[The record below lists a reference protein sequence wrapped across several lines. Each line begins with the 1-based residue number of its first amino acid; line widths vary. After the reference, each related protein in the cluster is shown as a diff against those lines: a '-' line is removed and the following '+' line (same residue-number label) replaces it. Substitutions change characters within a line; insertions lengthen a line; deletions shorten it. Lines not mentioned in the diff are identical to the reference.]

1 MSTNMTGGADGGIA
15 IQVKLDTSKASKEL
29 TRLEQKILK
38 LQEEVTVGKA
48 KKSALVAQ
56 LEQANAELT
65 ALQAKTKIDGKS
77 FVISPEDSKRI
88 SDLKIQIEQTQTAIE
103 QQNKALSDAQL
114 TLEGVKTR
122 YGEVTQQA
130 QALAAAEQE
139 TAGGSMQEAR
149 EHVEQTADAFAQAQ
163 WNAEELNDT
172 MDGTQGSA
180 SRMEKAAMKVQK
192 SMERIAKRI
201 KSLFGQALFFGL
213 ISRALS
219 SFRDWLG
226 ETIRQ
231 NDAATA
237 AVSRLKGALLT
248 LAQPILG
255 VVLPAFTALVDA
267 LTRIVTMVAEFI
279 SILTGT
285 SFSASKDAAKN
296 LNEEKKALDGVG
308 AAAASAE
315 KSMAGFDEIN
325 KLTANNASGGGG
337 GASSGIAAEFDSLT
351 STLPKWLANL
361 AKALHDFA
369 EDIVIKIRELKFE
382 WDKGNILKSKDAWV
396 VMLSGILGGVIGLLL
411 GVAIGIIS
419 VTWMDKLK
427 NPGQAKNIAILVL
440 SGIIGAVLG
449 AMFGG
454 LAGGFIGLLLGVS
467 IGIVAVRF
475 TDDKFSKWTAE
486 DTFNTVMTAIL
497 FAVLGATFG
506 GLKGAVLGILFG
518 VTISLIAISFKD
530 ELKGIGSSTNGFFDL
545 LNILLGVII
554 GAQFGGLAGGVIG
567 LILGVSISL
576 ARIAF
581 SDEVSEASRKLAAS
595 GLKIILTSLIFALI
609 GAACGFGPA
618 GAIVGGVIGL
628 VAGTLIQ
635 IQAINFDDS
644 MSEKEKQKATGI
656 LKTVLYGIIG
666 ALIGAAIGGVFG
678 GIVGGIVGIS
688 LGLAIHWSSITYD
701 EVPKRTAGGGF
712 SGGGGFGS
720 RTSRAAYQ
728 SLQVPPVSSVDLP
741 RLASGAVI
749 PPNREF
755 LAVLGDQRQGM
766 NIEAPAEMIR
776 QMVADGIRA
785 AGIGSGSRPQ
795 TVILQVGRR
804 ELGRVVYELNKE
816 ETQRVGVQLASVKA

>member
-1 MSTNMTGGADGGIA
+1 MSTNMTGGTDGGIA

-56 LEQANAELT
+56 LEQANTELT
-65 ALQAKTKIDGKS
+65 ALQAKTKFDGKN

-88 SDLKIQIEQTQTAIE
+88 SDLKIQIEQTQAAIE
-103 QQNKALSDAQL
+103 QQNKALSNTQL

-201 KSLFGQALFFGL
+201 KSLFSQALFFGL

-396 VMLSGILGGVIGLLL
+396 VMLSGILGAVIGAAFGGLTGGVIGLLL

-454 LAGGFIGLLLGVS
+454 LAGGFIGL
-467 IGIVAVRF
+467 
-475 TDDKFSKWTAE
+475 
-486 DTFNTVMTAIL
+486 
-497 FAVLGATFG
+497 
-506 GLKGAVLGILFG
+506 
-518 VTISLIAISFKD
+518 
-530 ELKGIGSSTNGFFDL
+530 
-545 LNILLGVII
+545 LLGVII

-785 AGIGSGSRPQ
+785 AGIGS
-795 TVILQVGRR
+795 
-804 ELGRVVYELNKE
+804 
-816 ETQRVGVQLASVKA
+816 

>member
-15 IQVKLDTSKASKEL
+15 IQVRLDTSKASKEL
-29 TRLEQKILK
+29 NRLEQKILK
-38 LQEEVTVGKA
+38 LQEEVTVGKT

-56 LEQANAELT
+56 LEQANTELT

-103 QQNKALSDAQL
+103 QQNKALSDTQL
-114 TLEGVKTR
+114 NLEGVKTR

-149 EHVEQTADAFAQAQ
+149 EHVEQTAQAFAEAQ
-163 WNAEELNDT
+163 RNAEGLNDT

-201 KSLFGQALFFGL
+201 KSLFSQALFFGL

-382 WDKGNILKSKDAWV
+382 WDKGNILKSKDAWL
-396 VMLSGILGGVIGLLL
+396 VMLSGILGAVIGAAFGGLTGGVIGLLL

-419 VTWMDKLK
+419 ATWMDKLK

-454 LAGGFIGLLLGVS
+454 LAGGFIGL
-467 IGIVAVRF
+467 
-475 TDDKFSKWTAE
+475 
-486 DTFNTVMTAIL
+486 
-497 FAVLGATFG
+497 
-506 GLKGAVLGILFG
+506 
-518 VTISLIAISFKD
+518 
-530 ELKGIGSSTNGFFDL
+530 
-545 LNILLGVII
+545 LLGVII

-701 EVPKRTAGGGF
+701 EVPKRTAGSGF

-766 NIEAPAEMIR
+766 NLEAPADMIR

-785 AGIGSGSRPQ
+785 AGIGSGSRTQ

-816 ETQRVGVQLASVKA
+816 ETQRVGVKLAGVKA

>member
-15 IQVKLDTSKASKEL
+15 IQVRLDTSKASKEL
-29 TRLEQKILK
+29 NRLEQKILK
-38 LQEEVTVGKA
+38 LQEEVTVGKT

-56 LEQANAELT
+56 LEQANTELT

-103 QQNKALSDAQL
+103 QQNKALSDTQL
-114 TLEGVKTR
+114 NLEGVKTR

-149 EHVEQTADAFAQAQ
+149 EHVEQTAQAFAEAQ
-163 WNAEELNDT
+163 RNAEGLNDT

-201 KSLFGQALFFGL
+201 KSLFSQALFFGL

-382 WDKGNILKSKDAWV
+382 WDKGNILKSKDAWL
-396 VMLSGILGGVIGLLL
+396 VMLSGILGAVIGAAFGGLTGGVIGLLL

-454 LAGGFIGLLLGVS
+454 LAGGFIGL
-467 IGIVAVRF
+467 
-475 TDDKFSKWTAE
+475 
-486 DTFNTVMTAIL
+486 
-497 FAVLGATFG
+497 
-506 GLKGAVLGILFG
+506 
-518 VTISLIAISFKD
+518 
-530 ELKGIGSSTNGFFDL
+530 
-545 LNILLGVII
+545 LLGVII

-701 EVPKRTAGGGF
+701 EVPKRTAGSGF
-712 SGGGGFGS
+712 SGGGGFG

-766 NIEAPAEMIR
+766 NLEAPADMIR

-785 AGIGSGSRPQ
+785 AGIGSGSRTQ

-816 ETQRVGVQLASVKA
+816 ETQRVGVKLAGVKA

>member
-15 IQVKLDTSKASKEL
+15 IQVRLDTSKASKEL
-29 TRLEQKILK
+29 NRLEQKILK
-38 LQEEVTVGKA
+38 LQEEVTVGKT

-56 LEQANAELT
+56 LEQANTELT

-103 QQNKALSDAQL
+103 QQNKALSDTQL
-114 TLEGVKTR
+114 NLEGVKTR

-149 EHVEQTADAFAQAQ
+149 EHVEQTAQAFAEAQ
-163 WNAEELNDT
+163 RNAEGLNDT

-201 KSLFGQALFFGL
+201 KSLFSQALFFGL

-382 WDKGNILKSKDAWV
+382 WDKGNILKSKDAWL
-396 VMLSGILGGVIGLLL
+396 VMLSGILGAVIGAAFGGLTGGVIGLLL

-454 LAGGFIGLLLGVS
+454 LAGGFIGL
-467 IGIVAVRF
+467 
-475 TDDKFSKWTAE
+475 
-486 DTFNTVMTAIL
+486 
-497 FAVLGATFG
+497 
-506 GLKGAVLGILFG
+506 
-518 VTISLIAISFKD
+518 
-530 ELKGIGSSTNGFFDL
+530 
-545 LNILLGVII
+545 LLGVII

-701 EVPKRTAGGGF
+701 EVPKRTAGSGF

-766 NIEAPAEMIR
+766 NLEAPADMIR

-785 AGIGSGSRPQ
+785 AGIRSGSRTQ

-816 ETQRVGVQLASVKA
+816 ETQRVGVKLAGVKA

>member
-382 WDKGNILKSKDAWV
+382 WDKGNILKSKDAWL
-396 VMLSGILGGVIGLLL
+396 VMLSGILGAVIGAAFGGLTGGVIGLLL

-454 LAGGFIGLLLGVS
+454 LAGGFIGL
-467 IGIVAVRF
+467 
-475 TDDKFSKWTAE
+475 
-486 DTFNTVMTAIL
+486 
-497 FAVLGATFG
+497 
-506 GLKGAVLGILFG
+506 
-518 VTISLIAISFKD
+518 
-530 ELKGIGSSTNGFFDL
+530 
-545 LNILLGVII
+545 LLGVII

>member
-1 MSTNMTGGADGGIA
+1 MSTNMTRGADGGIA
-15 IQVKLDTSKASKEL
+15 IQVRLDTSKASKEL
-29 TRLEQKILK
+29 NRLEQKILK
-38 LQEEVTVGKA
+38 LQEEVTVGKT

-56 LEQANAELT
+56 LEQANTELT

-103 QQNKALSDAQL
+103 QQNKALSDTQL
-114 TLEGVKTR
+114 NLEGVKTR

-149 EHVEQTADAFAQAQ
+149 EHVEQTAQAFAEAQ
-163 WNAEELNDT
+163 RNAEGLNDT

-201 KSLFGQALFFGL
+201 KSLFSQALFFGL

-382 WDKGNILKSKDAWV
+382 WDKGNILKSKDAWL
-396 VMLSGILGGVIGLLL
+396 VMLSGILGAVIGAAFGGLTGGVIGLLL

-454 LAGGFIGLLLGVS
+454 LAGGFIGL
-467 IGIVAVRF
+467 
-475 TDDKFSKWTAE
+475 
-486 DTFNTVMTAIL
+486 
-497 FAVLGATFG
+497 
-506 GLKGAVLGILFG
+506 
-518 VTISLIAISFKD
+518 
-530 ELKGIGSSTNGFFDL
+530 
-545 LNILLGVII
+545 LLGVII

-701 EVPKRTAGGGF
+701 EVPKRTAGSGF

-766 NIEAPAEMIR
+766 NLEAPADMIR

-785 AGIGSGSRPQ
+785 AGIGSGSRTQ

-816 ETQRVGVQLASVKA
+816 ETQRVGVKLAGVKA

>member
-15 IQVKLDTSKASKEL
+15 IQVRLDTSKASKEL
-29 TRLEQKILK
+29 NRLEQKILK
-38 LQEEVTVGKA
+38 LQEEVTVGKT

-56 LEQANAELT
+56 LEQANTELT

-103 QQNKALSDAQL
+103 QQNKALSDTQL
-114 TLEGVKTR
+114 NLEGVKTR

-149 EHVEQTADAFAQAQ
+149 EHVEQTAQAFAEAQ
-163 WNAEELNDT
+163 RNAEGLNDT

-201 KSLFGQALFFGL
+201 KSLFSQALFFGL

-382 WDKGNILKSKDAWV
+382 WDKGNILKSKDAWL
-396 VMLSGILGGVIGLLL
+396 VMLSGILGAVIGAAFGGLTGGVIGLLL

-454 LAGGFIGLLLGVS
+454 LAGGFIGL
-467 IGIVAVRF
+467 
-475 TDDKFSKWTAE
+475 
-486 DTFNTVMTAIL
+486 
-497 FAVLGATFG
+497 
-506 GLKGAVLGILFG
+506 
-518 VTISLIAISFKD
+518 
-530 ELKGIGSSTNGFFDL
+530 
-545 LNILLGVII
+545 LLGVII

-701 EVPKRTAGGGF
+701 EVPKRTAGSGF

-785 AGIGSGSRPQ
+785 AGIGSGNRSQ

-816 ETQRVGVQLASVKA
+816 ETQRVGVRLAGVKA

>member
-15 IQVKLDTSKASKEL
+15 IQVRLDTSKASKEL
-29 TRLEQKILK
+29 NRLEQKILK
-38 LQEEVTVGKA
+38 LQEEVTVGKT

-56 LEQANAELT
+56 LEQANTELT

-103 QQNKALSDAQL
+103 QQNKALSDTQL
-114 TLEGVKTR
+114 NLEGVKTR

-149 EHVEQTADAFAQAQ
+149 EHVEQTAQAFAEAQ
-163 WNAEELNDT
+163 RNAEGLNDT

-201 KSLFGQALFFGL
+201 KSLFSQALFFGL

-382 WDKGNILKSKDAWV
+382 WDKGNILKSKDAWL
-396 VMLSGILGGVIGLLL
+396 VMLSGILGAVIGAAFGGLTGGVIGLLL

-454 LAGGFIGLLLGVS
+454 LAGGFIGLLLGV
-467 IGIVAVRF
+467 
-475 TDDKFSKWTAE
+475 
-486 DTFNTVMTAIL
+486 
-497 FAVLGATFG
+497 
-506 GLKGAVLGILFG
+506 
-518 VTISLIAISFKD
+518 
-530 ELKGIGSSTNGFFDL
+530 
-545 LNILLGVII
+545 II
-554 GAQFGGLAGGVIG
+554 GAQFGGLAGGAIG

-712 SGGGGFGS
+712 TGGGGFGS

-785 AGIGSGSRPQ
+785 AGIGSGSRTQ

-816 ETQRVGVQLASVKA
+816 ETQRVGVKLAGVKA

>member
-1 MSTNMTGGADGGIA
+1 MSTNMTGGTDGGIA
-15 IQVKLDTSKASKEL
+15 IQVRLDTSKASKEL
-29 TRLEQKILK
+29 NRLEQKILK

-56 LEQANAELT
+56 LEQANTELT
-65 ALQAKTKIDGKS
+65 ALQAKTKIDGKN

-88 SDLKIQIEQTQTAIE
+88 SDLKIQIEQTQAAIE
-103 QQNKALSDAQL
+103 QQNKALSDTQL

-149 EHVEQTADAFAQAQ
+149 EHVEQTAQAFAEAQ
-163 WNAEELNDT
+163 RNAEGLNDT

-201 KSLFGQALFFGL
+201 KSLFSQALFFGL

-382 WDKGNILKSKDAWV
+382 WDKGNILKSKDAWL
-396 VMLSGILGGVIGLLL
+396 VMLSGILGAVIGAAFGGLTGGVIGLLL

-454 LAGGFIGLLLGVS
+454 LAGGFIGL
-467 IGIVAVRF
+467 
-475 TDDKFSKWTAE
+475 
-486 DTFNTVMTAIL
+486 
-497 FAVLGATFG
+497 
-506 GLKGAVLGILFG
+506 
-518 VTISLIAISFKD
+518 
-530 ELKGIGSSTNGFFDL
+530 
-545 LNILLGVII
+545 LLGVII

-701 EVPKRTAGGGF
+701 EVPKRTAGSGF

-766 NIEAPAEMIR
+766 NLEAPADMIR

-785 AGIGSGSRPQ
+785 AGIGSGSRTQ

-816 ETQRVGVQLASVKA
+816 ETQRVGVKLAGVKA

>member
-1 MSTNMTGGADGGIA
+1 
-15 IQVKLDTSKASKEL
+15 
-29 TRLEQKILK
+29 
-38 LQEEVTVGKA
+38 
-48 KKSALVAQ
+48 
-56 LEQANAELT
+56 
-65 ALQAKTKIDGKS
+65 
-77 FVISPEDSKRI
+77 
-88 SDLKIQIEQTQTAIE
+88 
-103 QQNKALSDAQL
+103 
-114 TLEGVKTR
+114 
-122 YGEVTQQA
+122 
-130 QALAAAEQE
+130 
-139 TAGGSMQEAR
+139 MQEAG

-396 VMLSGILGGVIGLLL
+396 VMLSGILGAVIGAAFGGLTGGVIGLLL

-419 VTWMDKLK
+419 ATWMDKLK

-454 LAGGFIGLLLGVS
+454 LAGGFIGL
-467 IGIVAVRF
+467 
-475 TDDKFSKWTAE
+475 
-486 DTFNTVMTAIL
+486 
-497 FAVLGATFG
+497 
-506 GLKGAVLGILFG
+506 
-518 VTISLIAISFKD
+518 
-530 ELKGIGSSTNGFFDL
+530 
-545 LNILLGVII
+545 LLGVII

-785 AGIGSGSRPQ
+785 AGIGSGNRSQ

-816 ETQRVGVQLASVKA
+816 ETQRVGVRLAGIKA

>member
-1 MSTNMTGGADGGIA
+1 
-15 IQVKLDTSKASKEL
+15 
-29 TRLEQKILK
+29 
-38 LQEEVTVGKA
+38 
-48 KKSALVAQ
+48 
-56 LEQANAELT
+56 
-65 ALQAKTKIDGKS
+65 
-77 FVISPEDSKRI
+77 
-88 SDLKIQIEQTQTAIE
+88 
-103 QQNKALSDAQL
+103 
-114 TLEGVKTR
+114 
-122 YGEVTQQA
+122 
-130 QALAAAEQE
+130 
-139 TAGGSMQEAR
+139 MQEAR
-149 EHVEQTADAFAQAQ
+149 EHVEQTAQAFAEAQ
-163 WNAEELNDT
+163 RNAEGLNDT

-201 KSLFGQALFFGL
+201 KSLFSQALFFGL

-382 WDKGNILKSKDAWV
+382 WDKGNILKSKDAWL
-396 VMLSGILGGVIGLLL
+396 VMLSGILGAVIGAAFGGLTGGVIGLLL

-454 LAGGFIGLLLGVS
+454 LAGGFIGL
-467 IGIVAVRF
+467 
-475 TDDKFSKWTAE
+475 
-486 DTFNTVMTAIL
+486 
-497 FAVLGATFG
+497 
-506 GLKGAVLGILFG
+506 
-518 VTISLIAISFKD
+518 
-530 ELKGIGSSTNGFFDL
+530 
-545 LNILLGVII
+545 LLGVII

-701 EVPKRTAGGGF
+701 EVPKRTAGSGF

-766 NIEAPAEMIR
+766 NLEAPADMIR

-785 AGIGSGSRPQ
+785 AGIGSGSRTQ

-816 ETQRVGVQLASVKA
+816 ETQRVGVKLAGVKA

>member
-1 MSTNMTGGADGGIA
+1 
-15 IQVKLDTSKASKEL
+15 
-29 TRLEQKILK
+29 
-38 LQEEVTVGKA
+38 
-48 KKSALVAQ
+48 
-56 LEQANAELT
+56 
-65 ALQAKTKIDGKS
+65 
-77 FVISPEDSKRI
+77 
-88 SDLKIQIEQTQTAIE
+88 
-103 QQNKALSDAQL
+103 
-114 TLEGVKTR
+114 
-122 YGEVTQQA
+122 
-130 QALAAAEQE
+130 
-139 TAGGSMQEAR
+139 MQEAR
-149 EHVEQTADAFAQAQ
+149 EHVEQTAQAFAEAQ
-163 WNAEELNDT
+163 RNAEGLNDT

-382 WDKGNILKSKDAWV
+382 WDKGNILKSKDAWL
-396 VMLSGILGGVIGLLL
+396 VMLSGILGAVIGAAFGGLTGGVIGLLL

-454 LAGGFIGLLLGVS
+454 LAGGFIGL
-467 IGIVAVRF
+467 
-475 TDDKFSKWTAE
+475 
-486 DTFNTVMTAIL
+486 
-497 FAVLGATFG
+497 
-506 GLKGAVLGILFG
+506 
-518 VTISLIAISFKD
+518 
-530 ELKGIGSSTNGFFDL
+530 
-545 LNILLGVII
+545 LLGVII

-785 AGIGSGSRPQ
+785 AGIGSGNRSQ

-816 ETQRVGVQLASVKA
+816 ETQRVGVRLAGVKA

>member
-15 IQVKLDTSKASKEL
+15 IQVRLDTSKASKEL
-29 TRLEQKILK
+29 NRLEQKILK
-38 LQEEVTVGKA
+38 LQEEVTVGKT

-56 LEQANAELT
+56 LEQANTELT

-103 QQNKALSDAQL
+103 QQNKALSDTQL
-114 TLEGVKTR
+114 NLEGVKTR

-149 EHVEQTADAFAQAQ
+149 EHVEQTAQAFAEAQ
-163 WNAEELNDT
+163 RNAEGLNDT

-201 KSLFGQALFFGL
+201 KSLFSQALFFGL

-382 WDKGNILKSKDAWV
+382 WDKGNILKSKDAWL
-396 VMLSGILGGVIGLLL
+396 VMLSGILGAVIGAAFGGLTGGVIGLLL

-454 LAGGFIGLLLGVS
+454 LAGGFIGL
-467 IGIVAVRF
+467 
-475 TDDKFSKWTAE
+475 
-486 DTFNTVMTAIL
+486 
-497 FAVLGATFG
+497 
-506 GLKGAVLGILFG
+506 
-518 VTISLIAISFKD
+518 
-530 ELKGIGSSTNGFFDL
+530 
-545 LNILLGVII
+545 LLGVII

-609 GAACGFGPA
+609 GAACGFDPA

-701 EVPKRTAGGGF
+701 EVPKRTAGSGF

-766 NIEAPAEMIR
+766 NLEAPADMIR

-785 AGIGSGSRPQ
+785 AGIGSGSRTQ

-816 ETQRVGVQLASVKA
+816 ETQRVGVKLAGVKA

>member
-15 IQVKLDTSKASKEL
+15 IQVRLDTSKASKEL
-29 TRLEQKILK
+29 NRLEQKILK
-38 LQEEVTVGKA
+38 LQEEVTVGKT

-56 LEQANAELT
+56 LEQANTELT

-103 QQNKALSDAQL
+103 QQNKALSDTQL
-114 TLEGVKTR
+114 NLEGVKTR

-149 EHVEQTADAFAQAQ
+149 EHVEQTAQAFAEAQ
-163 WNAEELNDT
+163 RNAEGLNDT

-201 KSLFGQALFFGL
+201 KSLFSQALFFGL

-382 WDKGNILKSKDAWV
+382 WDKGNILKSKDAWL
-396 VMLSGILGGVIGLLL
+396 VMLSGILGAVIGAAFGGLTGGVIGLLL

-454 LAGGFIGLLLGVS
+454 LAGGFIGL
-467 IGIVAVRF
+467 
-475 TDDKFSKWTAE
+475 
-486 DTFNTVMTAIL
+486 
-497 FAVLGATFG
+497 
-506 GLKGAVLGILFG
+506 
-518 VTISLIAISFKD
+518 
-530 ELKGIGSSTNGFFDL
+530 
-545 LNILLGVII
+545 LLGVII

-701 EVPKRTAGGGF
+701 EVPKRTAGSGF

-766 NIEAPAEMIR
+766 NLEAPADMIR

-785 AGIGSGSRPQ
+785 AGIGSGSRTQ

-816 ETQRVGVQLASVKA
+816 ETQRVGVRLAGVKA

>member
-15 IQVKLDTSKASKEL
+15 IQVRLDTSKASKEL
-29 TRLEQKILK
+29 NRLEQKILK
-38 LQEEVTVGKA
+38 LQEEVTVGKT

-56 LEQANAELT
+56 LEQANTELT

-103 QQNKALSDAQL
+103 QQNKALSDTQL
-114 TLEGVKTR
+114 NLEGVKTR

-149 EHVEQTADAFAQAQ
+149 EHVEQTAQAFAEAQ
-163 WNAEELNDT
+163 RNAEGLNDT

-201 KSLFGQALFFGL
+201 KSLFSQALFFGL

-396 VMLSGILGGVIGLLL
+396 VMLSGILGAVIGAAFGGLTGGVIGLLL

-454 LAGGFIGLLLGVS
+454 LAGGFIGL
-467 IGIVAVRF
+467 
-475 TDDKFSKWTAE
+475 
-486 DTFNTVMTAIL
+486 
-497 FAVLGATFG
+497 
-506 GLKGAVLGILFG
+506 
-518 VTISLIAISFKD
+518 
-530 ELKGIGSSTNGFFDL
+530 
-545 LNILLGVII
+545 LLGVII

-701 EVPKRTAGGGF
+701 EVPKRTAGSGF

-766 NIEAPAEMIR
+766 NLEAPADMIR

-785 AGIGSGSRPQ
+785 AGIGSGSRTQ

-816 ETQRVGVQLASVKA
+816 ETQRVGVKLAGVKA

>member
-1 MSTNMTGGADGGIA
+1 
-15 IQVKLDTSKASKEL
+15 
-29 TRLEQKILK
+29 
-38 LQEEVTVGKA
+38 
-48 KKSALVAQ
+48 
-56 LEQANAELT
+56 
-65 ALQAKTKIDGKS
+65 
-77 FVISPEDSKRI
+77 
-88 SDLKIQIEQTQTAIE
+88 
-103 QQNKALSDAQL
+103 
-114 TLEGVKTR
+114 
-122 YGEVTQQA
+122 
-130 QALAAAEQE
+130 
-139 TAGGSMQEAR
+139 MQEAR
-149 EHVEQTADAFAQAQ
+149 EHVEQTAQAFAEAQ
-163 WNAEELNDT
+163 RNAEGLNDT

-201 KSLFGQALFFGL
+201 KSLFSQALFFGL

-396 VMLSGILGGVIGLLL
+396 VMLSGILGAVIGAAFGGLTGGVIGLLL

-454 LAGGFIGLLLGVS
+454 LAGGFIGL
-467 IGIVAVRF
+467 
-475 TDDKFSKWTAE
+475 
-486 DTFNTVMTAIL
+486 
-497 FAVLGATFG
+497 
-506 GLKGAVLGILFG
+506 
-518 VTISLIAISFKD
+518 
-530 ELKGIGSSTNGFFDL
+530 
-545 LNILLGVII
+545 LLGVII

-755 LAVLGDQRQGM
+755 LAVLGDQRQGT

-785 AGIGSGSRPQ
+785 AGIGNGNGNRSQ

>member
-1 MSTNMTGGADGGIA
+1 M
-15 IQVKLDTSKASKEL
+15 
-29 TRLEQKILK
+29 
-38 LQEEVTVGKA
+38 
-48 KKSALVAQ
+48 
-56 LEQANAELT
+56 
-65 ALQAKTKIDGKS
+65 
-77 FVISPEDSKRI
+77 
-88 SDLKIQIEQTQTAIE
+88 
-103 QQNKALSDAQL
+103 
-114 TLEGVKTR
+114 
-122 YGEVTQQA
+122 
-130 QALAAAEQE
+130 
-139 TAGGSMQEAR
+139 
-149 EHVEQTADAFAQAQ
+149 
-163 WNAEELNDT
+163 
-172 MDGTQGSA
+172 
-180 SRMEKAAMKVQK
+180 
-192 SMERIAKRI
+192 
-201 KSLFGQALFFGL
+201 
-213 ISRALS
+213 
-219 SFRDWLG
+219 
-226 ETIRQ
+226 
-231 NDAATA
+231 
-237 AVSRLKGALLT
+237 
-248 LAQPILG
+248 
-255 VVLPAFTALVDA
+255 
-267 LTRIVTMVAEFI
+267 
-279 SILTGT
+279 
-285 SFSASKDAAKN
+285 
-296 LNEEKKALDGVG
+296 
-308 AAAASAE
+308 
-315 KSMAGFDEIN
+315 
-325 KLTANNASGGGG
+325 
-337 GASSGIAAEFDSLT
+337 
-351 STLPKWLANL
+351 
-361 AKALHDFA
+361 
-369 EDIVIKIRELKFE
+369 
-382 WDKGNILKSKDAWV
+382 
-396 VMLSGILGGVIGLLL
+396 VMLSGILGAVIGAAFGGLTGGVIGLLL

>member
-15 IQVKLDTSKASKEL
+15 IQVRLDTSKASKEL
-29 TRLEQKILK
+29 NRLEQKILK
-38 LQEEVTVGKA
+38 LQEEVTVGKT

-56 LEQANAELT
+56 LEQANTELT

-103 QQNKALSDAQL
+103 QQNKALSDTQL
-114 TLEGVKTR
+114 NLEGVKTR

-149 EHVEQTADAFAQAQ
+149 EHVEQTAQAFAEAQ
-163 WNAEELNDT
+163 RNAEGLNDT

-201 KSLFGQALFFGL
+201 KSLFSQALFFGL

-382 WDKGNILKSKDAWV
+382 WDKGNILKSKDAWL
-396 VMLSGILGGVIGLLL
+396 VMLSGILGAVIGAAFGGLTGGVIGLLL

-454 LAGGFIGLLLGVS
+454 LAGGFIGL
-467 IGIVAVRF
+467 
-475 TDDKFSKWTAE
+475 
-486 DTFNTVMTAIL
+486 
-497 FAVLGATFG
+497 
-506 GLKGAVLGILFG
+506 
-518 VTISLIAISFKD
+518 
-530 ELKGIGSSTNGFFDL
+530 
-545 LNILLGVII
+545 LLGVII

-701 EVPKRTAGGGF
+701 EVPKRTAGSGF

-766 NIEAPAEMIR
+766 NLEAPADMIR

-785 AGIGSGSRPQ
+785 AGIGSGSRTQ

-804 ELGRVVYELNKE
+804 ELGRVVYELNNE
-816 ETQRVGVQLASVKA
+816 ETQRVGVKLAGVKA

>member
-1 MSTNMTGGADGGIA
+1 MADGSVL
-15 IQVKLDTSKASKEL
+15 VKVKADAAPASKEL
-29 TRLEQKILK
+29 EKLERRIESIQSKIEKANNLRSPLVEQAAKLSVELDKANAKLYEMQQAASGKYSAQQLAEQKELARSLSAQFNSVQGQVEKNDRQIQNANYDLNTAK
-38 LQEEVTVGKA
+38 EEYGAIAQQIASTSAFQER
-48 KKSALVAQ
+48 
-56 LEQANAELT
+56 LT
-65 ALQAKTKIDGKS
+65 ES
-77 FVISPEDSKRI
+77 
-88 SDLKIQIEQTQTAIE
+88 IEKMK
-103 QQNKALSDAQL
+103 N
-114 TLEGVKTR
+114 
-122 YGEVTQQA
+122 
-130 QALAAAEQE
+130 
-139 TAGGSMQEAR
+139 
-149 EHVEQTADAFAQAQ
+149 
-163 WNAEELNDT
+163 
-172 MDGTQGSA
+172 
-180 SRMEKAAMKVQK
+180 RMERA
-192 SMERIAKRI
+192 AKRI
-201 KSLFGQALFFGL
+201 GSMLRRVLVFGVMSSGLRSL
-213 ISRALS
+213 
-219 SFRDWLG
+219 RDWLF
-226 ETIRQ
+226 ETVKQ

-237 AVSRLKGALLT
+237 AISRLKGALLT
-248 LAQPILG
+248 LAQPILN

-267 LTRIVTMVAEFI
+267 LTRVVAMVAEFI
-279 SILTGT
+279 SILTGS
-285 SFSASKDAAKN
+285 SFAASKDAAKS
-296 LNEEKKALDGVG
+296 LNDEKKALNGVG
-308 AAAASAE
+308 AAAKSAE

-382 WDKGNILKSKDAWV
+382 WDKGNILKNKDAWIIA
-396 VMLSGILGGVIGLLL
+396 LSGILGAVIGSAFGGLTGGVIGLLL
-411 GVAIGIIS
+411 GVAIGIIGA
-419 VTWMDKLK
+419 TWTDKLK
-427 NPGQAKNIAILVL
+427 NPSNVKNLAIAVL

-449 AMFGG
+449 TMFGG
-454 LAGGFIGLLLGVS
+454 LAGGMIGLLLGVS
-467 IGIVAVRF
+467 IGIVAIQF
-475 TDDKFSKWTAE
+475 TDDKFSDWTSE

-497 FAVLGATFG
+497 GAILGAAFG
-506 GLKGAVLGILFG
+506 GLTGAVLGLLFG

-530 ELKGIGSSTNGFFDL
+530 KLKEIGSSTNGFFDL

-554 GAQFGGLAGGVIG
+554 GAQFGGLAGGIIG
-567 LILGVSISL
+567 LVLGLSISL

-581 SDEVSEASRKLAAS
+581 SDEVSAGERKLAQS
-595 GLKIILTSLIFALI
+595 GLKIILTTLIFALI
-609 GAACGFGPA
+609 GAACGFGPL

-628 VAGTLIQ
+628 VAGILIQ
-635 IQAINFDDS
+635 LQEISFDDS
-644 MSEKEKQKATGI
+644 LSEKEKQKAAGI

-666 ALIGAAIGGVFG
+666 ALIGAAIGGIFG

-712 SGGGGFGS
+712 SGGVGFGS

-755 LAVLGDQRQGM
+755 LAVLGDQRSGT

-785 AGIGSGSRPQ
+785 AGIGSGNRSQ

-816 ETQRVGVQLASVKA
+816 ETQRVGVRLAGVKA

>member
-15 IQVKLDTSKASKEL
+15 IQVRLDTSKASKEL
-29 TRLEQKILK
+29 NRLEQKILK
-38 LQEEVTVGKA
+38 LQEEVTVGKT

-56 LEQANAELT
+56 LEQANTELT

-103 QQNKALSDAQL
+103 QQNKALSDTQL
-114 TLEGVKTR
+114 NLEGVKTR

-285 SFSASKDAAKN
+285 SFSASKDAEKN

-396 VMLSGILGGVIGLLL
+396 VMLSGILGAVIGAAFGGLTGGVIGLLL

-454 LAGGFIGLLLGVS
+454 LAGGFIGL
-467 IGIVAVRF
+467 
-475 TDDKFSKWTAE
+475 
-486 DTFNTVMTAIL
+486 
-497 FAVLGATFG
+497 
-506 GLKGAVLGILFG
+506 
-518 VTISLIAISFKD
+518 
-530 ELKGIGSSTNGFFDL
+530 
-545 LNILLGVII
+545 LLGVII

-766 NIEAPAEMIR
+766 NLEAPADMIR

-785 AGIGSGSRPQ
+785 AGIGSGSRTQ

-816 ETQRVGVQLASVKA
+816 ETQRVGVKLAGVKA

>member
-15 IQVKLDTSKASKEL
+15 IQVRLDTSKASKEL
-29 TRLEQKILK
+29 NRLEQKILK
-38 LQEEVTVGKA
+38 LQEEVTVGKT

-56 LEQANAELT
+56 LEQANTELT

-103 QQNKALSDAQL
+103 QQNKALSDTQL
-114 TLEGVKTR
+114 NLEGVKTR

-149 EHVEQTADAFAQAQ
+149 EHVEQTAQAFAEAQ
-163 WNAEELNDT
+163 RNAEGLNDT

-201 KSLFGQALFFGL
+201 KSLFSQALFFGL

-382 WDKGNILKSKDAWV
+382 WDKGNILKSKDAWL
-396 VMLSGILGGVIGLLL
+396 VMLSGILGAAFGGLTGGVIGLLL

-454 LAGGFIGLLLGVS
+454 LAGGFIGL
-467 IGIVAVRF
+467 
-475 TDDKFSKWTAE
+475 
-486 DTFNTVMTAIL
+486 
-497 FAVLGATFG
+497 
-506 GLKGAVLGILFG
+506 
-518 VTISLIAISFKD
+518 
-530 ELKGIGSSTNGFFDL
+530 
-545 LNILLGVII
+545 LLGVII

-701 EVPKRTAGGGF
+701 EVPKRTAGSGF

-766 NIEAPAEMIR
+766 NLEAPADMIR

-785 AGIGSGSRPQ
+785 AGIGSGSRTQ

-816 ETQRVGVQLASVKA
+816 ETQRVGVKLAGVKA